1 MSVRLLCFNSAN
13 KKLKLHTTPCKIA
26 KKQSTINT
34 ITAHR
39 HRESAHE
46 APRNRDFGKFP
57 ISHPCPIAQIE
68 ALPPAQLFH
77 TPHGTAP
84 AEHKATAS
92 DAHVNDKHNNSQIE
106 AGPEIAFPLRRSR
119 GHALIWL
126 LNPGYAGGDL
136 GSAPPSPAA
145 LRSQPCK
152 FLPHPLR
159 RGGGLRRRVLSAAG
173 LAPPPGGPHA
183 HSPRAGLA

>member
-1 MSVRLLCFNSAN
+1 MGQLRCFFLRINIRSNCQLSVRLLCFNSAN

-119 GHALIWL
+119 GRTANTAHAV
-126 LNPGYAGGDL
+126 GGVW
-136 GSAPPSPAA
+136 P
-145 LRSQPCK
+145 
-152 FLPHPLR
+152 
-159 RGGGLRRRVLSAAG
+159 
-173 LAPPPGGPHA
+173 
-183 HSPRAGLA
+183 

>member
-1 MSVRLLCFNSAN
+1 MFNSGLSTSHAIYEIN

-26 KKQSTINT
+26 KKQSTIST

-92 DAHVNDKHNNSQIE
+92 DAHGNDKHNNSQIE
-106 AGPEIAFPLRRSR
+106 AGPEIAFRRYGTIGRKKISR
-119 GHALIWL
+119 SHRLWRCIL
-126 LNPGYAGGDL
+126 
-136 GSAPPSPAA
+136 
-145 LRSQPCK
+145 
-152 FLPHPLR
+152 
-159 RGGGLRRRVLSAAG
+159 
-173 LAPPPGGPHA
+173 
-183 HSPRAGLA
+183 

>member
-1 MSVRLLCFNSAN
+1 MAPSPNTITAHRHSGVIKVFLSPHKYKGSNCQLSVRLLCFNSAN

-92 DAHVNDKHNNSQIE
+92 DAHVNDKHRK
-106 AGPEIAFPLRRSR
+106 L
-119 GHALIWL
+119 H
-126 LNPGYAGGDL
+126 
-136 GSAPPSPAA
+136 AA
-145 LRSQPCK
+145 LRPRR
-152 FLPHPLR
+152 PGPRR
-159 RGGGLRRRVLSAAG
+159 RGSAARTSCSG
-173 LAPPPGGPHA
+173 L
-183 HSPRAGLA
+183 

>member
-1 MSVRLLCFNSAN
+1 MSVRLLCFNNAN

-106 AGPEIAFPLRRSR
+106 AGPEIAFPLRRSG
-119 GHALIWL
+119 GHVFF
-126 LNPGYAGGDL
+126 
-136 GSAPPSPAA
+136 SPHKSKVE
-145 LRSQPCK
+145 LSVRSKCFQIMRDKNCTVRP
-152 FLPHPLR
+152 
-159 RGGGLRRRVLSAAG
+159 
-173 LAPPPGGPHA
+173 
-183 HSPRAGLA
+183 